1 MKDKRKLKLKK
12 FYFHPITIFI
22 VLTFIVILLSGILS
36 WLQVQATY
44 NVVNANTNELEPTLV
59 AVENLFSYDGV
70 KFLISNAAKNFLS
83 FGPLGMLLI
92 SLIGLTISEGTG
104 FIETLTN
111 RHLSKIPR
119 PVLTFLLILIATISS
134 LINE

>member
-59 AVENLFSYDGV
+59 AVENLF
-70 KFLISNAAKNFLS
+70 LN
-83 FGPLGMLLI
+83 
-92 SLIGLTISEGTG
+92 
-104 FIETLTN
+104 
-111 RHLSKIPR
+111 
-119 PVLTFLLILIATISS
+119 
-134 LINE
+134 

>member
-22 VLTFIVILLSGILS
+22 VLTFIVILFSGILS

-59 AVENLFSYDGV
+59 AVENLFSY
-70 KFLISNAAKNFLS
+70 I
-83 FGPLGMLLI
+83 I
-92 SLIGLTISEGTG
+92 
-104 FIETLTN
+104 N
-111 RHLSKIPR
+111 R
-119 PVLTFLLILIATISS
+119 
-134 LINE
+134 INNIRRNWIHRNINK